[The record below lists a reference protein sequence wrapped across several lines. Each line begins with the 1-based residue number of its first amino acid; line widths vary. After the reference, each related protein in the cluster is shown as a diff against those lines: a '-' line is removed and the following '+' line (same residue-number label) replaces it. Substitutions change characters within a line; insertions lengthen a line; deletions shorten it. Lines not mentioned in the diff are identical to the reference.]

1 MTHTL
6 PSHGEGLF
14 TKLFSRISFTHSDH
28 AFAGFGG
35 QIPFALIVSPSL
47 RWADTCMK
55 FRSVLA
61 VSCFLFAFV
70 ALAADRPPIPAEPI
84 AKKKELLFSDDFE
97 GTPAKAWHKVVPT
110 FAIENGALKGT
121 QTRDKEVPASEGKPA
136 IAPHAA
142 VHGLE
147 IPTKD
152 SIIEVKIR
160 FEGAT
165 MIDVEFDDRKYTGAH
180 YGHLCRAQ
188 VRLNGVTIIDERE
201 GNQRHDIREMRKDP
215 AKKTEVAEL
224 LKGRQITYPAKLEPG
239 KWYTLVVETAGEEMR
254 VTIDGQPAAY
264 LKSPGIGHATKSKI
278 ELGVG
283 GKDGFFDEI
292 KVWNAEPARS

>member
-1 MTHTL
+1 MNL
-6 PSHGEGLF
+6 RSL
-14 TKLFSRISFTHSDH
+14 
-28 AFAGFGG
+28 
-35 QIPFALIVSPSL
+35 FAL
-47 RWADTCMK
+47 A
-55 FRSVLA
+55 
-61 VSCFLFAFV
+61 CFLPV
-70 ALAADRPPIPAEPI
+70 VSTVAADRPAIPTEPI

-97 GTPAKAWHKVVPT
+97 GTPAAVWHKVVPT
-110 FAIENGALKGT
+110 FAVENGTLKGT
-121 QTRDKEVPASEGKPA
+121 QTRDKEVPAAAGKPA
-136 IAPHAA
+136 VPPHAA

-152 SIIEVKIR
+152 SIVEVKIR

-201 GNQRHDIREMRKDP
+201 GNQRNDIREMRNDP
-215 AKKTEVAEL
+215 AKKAEVAEL
-224 LKGRQITYPAKLEPG
+224 LKGRQITYPAKLEAG
-239 KWYTLVVETAGEEMR
+239 KWYTLVVETVGEEMR
-254 VTIDGQPAAY
+254 VSIDGQPAAY

-283 GKDGFFDEI
+283 GKDGLFDEI
-292 KVWNAEPARS
+292 KVWNAEPAKL